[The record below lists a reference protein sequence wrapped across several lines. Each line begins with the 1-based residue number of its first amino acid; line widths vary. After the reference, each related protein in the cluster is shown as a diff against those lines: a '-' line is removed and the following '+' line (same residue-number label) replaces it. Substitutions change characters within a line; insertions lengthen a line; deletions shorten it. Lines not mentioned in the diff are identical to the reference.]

1 MRRRCL
7 PLAVAA
13 VPSPA
18 LAHDAFGDLGPFYA
32 GLLHPLADPL
42 QAALVAGMAAFLASR
57 PLGTAQVALPVFV
70 VAAALGFGLLGWWL
84 GVVPSPLLPAAGA
97 IVVGLAAMMPARWT
111 PLWMALPLAA
121 CIGTLAGLSP
131 DRPPET
137 GAWQPLTG
145 GLLGIGIFTAL
156 GWAGLDALARRLSPI
171 APAVAGSWVAAIGML
186 AGAFAFQ
193 PETGATAAT
202 PPDGTPDQT
211 AGADR

>member
-1 MRRRCL
+1 V
-7 PLAVAA
+7 VAA
-13 VPSPA
+13 APTPA

-32 GLLHPLADPL
+32 SLLHPLADPL

-70 VAAALGFGLLGWWL
+70 VSAALGLGLLGWWL
-84 GVVPSPLLPAAGA
+84 GVVPSPLLPAAAA
-97 IVVGLAAMMPARWT
+97 IVVGLAAMVPARWT
-111 PLWMALPLAA
+111 PLWTALPLAA
-121 CIGTLAGLSP
+121 CVGTLAGLAP
-131 DRPPET
+131 DWPPQT
-137 GAWQPLTG
+137 GALQPLVG

-193 PETGATAAT
+193 PMAGGDTAARVEGAT
-202 PPDGTPDQT
+202 GQSMESDQ
-211 AGADR
+211 